1 MNKEK
6 RVAWRTKLGT
16 KLLGRVSVSLII
28 SIILFAAMAV
38 PGYQMMT
45 DLIYS
50 PAHLQKQAYKLGDDF
65 QKYLE
70 DNNISIRDRSAL
82 LKWIDQYP
90 DMVIYLF
97 MDGSPVIHAGP
108 LAYDNEDS
116 EPLTVQDISDISDG
130 YVKLEYP
137 EGTVEILLFYFGG
150 TVYYVSLLIGCFLVA
165 FIFFLALFLWMI
177 KGRIW
182 YIGKLEQ
189 EMQVL
194 ESGDLNQPVTI
205 LGNDELADLAQSIE
219 DMRVSVMERIDNEDR
234 AKQANNELITA
245 MSHDLRTPL
254 TKQIGFLDIIYYKK
268 YQSEEQLFEYIG
280 KAREK
285 AYQIKT
291 MSDKLFQYFL
301 AFDMEEEE
309 VELELLDGREVLNQM
324 IAEQVL
330 DLRSAGYHVLF
341 TQFEDEFWLEI
352 NPDELYR
359 IFDNLFSNIRKYA
372 DPKELVEIWNKIH
385 EDHIT
390 LTFTNHILRNKIQPE
405 STRIGLKSV
414 ERLLEHIGGK
424 LQTTMEA
431 DIFLLKM
438 EISSGHFKNSPARK

>member
-1 MNKEK
+1 M
-6 RVAWRTKLGT
+6 AWRTKLGT
-16 KLLGRVSVSLII
+16 KLLGRVSISLMI
-28 SIILFAAMAV
+28 SIILFAVLAV

-45 DLIYS
+45 TFIYS
-50 PAHLQKQAYKLGDDF
+50 PAHLQKQAYKLGEDF
-65 QKYLE
+65 QEYLV
-70 DNNISIRDRSAL
+70 DNNISVRDREAL
-82 LKWIDQYP
+82 LKWIDQYQ

-97 MDGSPVIHAGP
+97 LDGSPVLNAGP
-108 LAYDNEDS
+108 AAFDYENS

-130 YVKLEYP
+130 YVKLDYP

-150 TVYYVSLLIGCFLVA
+150 TVYYVTLLIGCFLVA
-165 FIFFLALFLWMI
+165 FLFFLALFLWMI

-205 LGNDELADLAQSIE
+205 LGNDELADLAQSME
-219 DMRVSVMERIDNEDR
+219 DMRVSVIERIDNEDR
-234 AKQANNELITA
+234 AKQANNALITA

-301 AFDMEEEE
+301 AFDMEARGPRRRYSGET
-309 VELELLDGREVLNQM
+309 G
-324 IAEQVL
+324 
-330 DLRSAGYHVLF
+330 RSARFG
-341 TQFEDEFWLEI
+341 
-352 NPDELYR
+352 
-359 IFDNLFSNIRKYA
+359 
-372 DPKELVEIWNKIH
+372 
-385 EDHIT
+385 
-390 LTFTNHILRNKIQPE
+390 
-405 STRIGLKSV
+405 
-414 ERLLEHIGGK
+414 
-424 LQTTMEA
+424 
-431 DIFLLKM
+431 
-438 EISSGHFKNSPARK
+438 PARRGRSAAAPSGPAFWT